1 MRALISGKAFVAVLF
16 AALLVLPFVT
26 NPYIIF
32 FGNLVLIYIMAAI
45 GLNVLFGYTGE
56 LAFANAAMLGI
67 GAYGAGLLQVRLG
80 VPFWLALPSGALI
93 AMAIGTVIALPALRL
108 KGLYLA
114 LATVAFAEF
123 SRWVFIQWDAVT
135 FGAGGFHIKPV
146 DFSPVPIPS
155 ALGVYLVSWLISLGS
170 IVVAWRMMGSRLG
183 RALVA
188 IRDGDVAAESLGI
201 DLLRYKA
208 FAFAFS
214 GFYAGLAGGLYAALL
229 SFVAPEN
236 YNLVQMIMHKAMVV
250 VGGVGSILGS
260 VLGATLLVVLYEAL
274 RGFQYL
280 QEIAFGILLILFV
293 ALMPRGLV
301 QPLKRWLPGWE
312 EPLHDERVRGT
323 VDRRAESPVDRE
335 DDGVRLKPPVAAG
348 D

>member
-1 MRALISGKAFVAVLF
+1 MRALVSGKAFLVALY
-16 AALLVLPFVT
+16 AALLVLPFVA
-26 NPYIIF
+26 NPYITL
-32 FGNLVLIYIMAAI
+32 FGNLILIYIMLAI

-80 VPFWLALPSGALI
+80 APFWLALPAGALL
-93 AMAIGTVIALPALRL
+93 AMAIGTAIALPALRL

-123 SRWVFIQWDAVT
+123 TRWVFIQWDAVT
-135 FGAGGFHIKPV
+135 FGAGGFHIRPV
-146 DFSPVPIPS
+146 DFSPLPIS
-155 ALGVYLVSWLISLGS
+155 SGLGVYLVSWLVSLAC
-170 IVVAWRMMGSRLG
+170 IVVAWRAMASRLG

-188 IRDGDVAAESLGI
+188 IRDGDLAAESLGI

-229 SFVAPEN
+229 NFVAPEN
-236 YNLVQMIMHKAMVV
+236 YNLIQMILHKAMIV

-280 QEIAFGILLILFV
+280 QEIAFGVLLIVFV
-293 ALMPRGLV
+293 IFMPRGLV
-301 QPLKRWLPGWE
+301 EPLKRWLPGWE
-312 EPLHDERVRGT
+312 EPLHMPRRG
-323 VDRRAESPVDRE
+323 DRAAEGEHR
-335 DDGVRLKPPVAAG
+335 GVALKPPAVAE